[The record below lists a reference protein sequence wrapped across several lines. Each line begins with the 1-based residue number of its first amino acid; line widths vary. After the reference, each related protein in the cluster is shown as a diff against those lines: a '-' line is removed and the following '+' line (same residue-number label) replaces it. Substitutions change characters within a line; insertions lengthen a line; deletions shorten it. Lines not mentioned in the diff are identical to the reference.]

1 MDQRR
6 NDGLGLSFPPVI
18 WDMVKMQYS
27 SEDLLERLAFRW
39 DQFSLIF
46 FFGTKAL
53 IYSINLEYDQ
63 KDCGETKWFSSLQ
76 KNTLKTFK

>member
-1 MDQRR
+1 M
-6 NDGLGLSFPPVI
+6 I
-18 WDMVKMQYS
+18 WDMVKMEYS

-39 DQFSLIF
+39 DQFSLIYF
-46 FFGTKAL
+46 FLGTKAL